1 MSNKIDET
9 TNPAIPNIPLSKKAE
24 RAQLSRQALIDSARR
39 LFEEKGYAATSTEE
53 LLAETGL
60 TRGALYHHFKDK
72 KALFEA
78 VCDAMHAELVDAIE
92 HAIQG
97 LKDPYDILRQGSHA
111 WLKAVS
117 EPRRSR
123 VLLVEAPAVLGLEAW
138 NDADCKHGYASLREG
153 VAAAYGD
160 KSPVDLEAIAV
171 ALNGAMNALAG
182 WVAVD
187 ATRLDV
193 ALASIDILLAA
204 YNANGSSW
212 SQTLPPPI
220 W

>member
-1 MSNKIDET
+1 MSNKINRT
-9 TNPAIPNIPLSKKAE
+9 TSPDSVNPAVPLSKKAE

-72 KALFEA
+72 RALFEA
-78 VCDAMHAELVDAIE
+78 VCDVMHAELVDVIE

-97 LKDPYDILRQGSHA
+97 LEDPRDILRQGTHA

-123 VLLVEAPAVLGLEAW
+123 VLLVEAPAVLGMEAW
-138 NDADCKHGYASLREG
+138 NDADRRHGYASLREG
-153 VAAAYGD
+153 VAAAYGGPSQKTSLD
-160 KSPVDLEAIAV
+160 AIAV

-182 WVAVD
+182 WVAAD
-187 ATRLDV
+187 ATRLDA
-193 ALASIDILLAA
+193 ALAAIDGLLAA
-204 YNANGSSW
+204 HGTDGTNGN
-212 SQTLPPPI
+212 
-220 W
+220 

>member
-1 MSNKIDET
+1 MSNKINHAPSVDAA
-9 TNPAIPNIPLSKKAE
+9 NQAVPLSKKAE
-24 RAQLSRQALIDSARR
+24 RAQLSRQALIGSARR

-72 KALFEA
+72 RALFEA
-78 VCDAMHAELVDAIE
+78 VCDVMHAELVDVIE

-97 LKDPYDILRQGSHA
+97 LEDPRDILRQGAHA

-123 VLLVEAPAVLGLEAW
+123 VLLVEAPAVLGMEAW
-138 NDADCKHGYASLREG
+138 NDADRRHGYASLREG
-153 VAAAYGD
+153 VAAAYG
-160 KSPVDLEAIAV
+160 SPSQTSSSLDAIAV

-182 WVAVD
+182 WVAAD
-187 ATRLDV
+187 ATRQDA
-193 ALASIDILLAA
+193 ALAAIDGLLAA
-204 YNANGSSW
+204 YGADGN
-212 SQTLPPPI
+212 
-220 W
+220 

>member
-9 TNPAIPNIPLSKKAE
+9 PNPALSAIPLSKKAE
-24 RAQLSRQALIDSARR
+24 RAQLSRQTLIDSARR

-60 TRGALYHHFKDK
+60 TRGALYHHFRDK
-72 KALFEA
+72 RALFEA

-92 HAIQG
+92 HAVRG
-97 LKDPYDILRQGSHA
+97 LDDPREILRQGSHA

-123 VLLVEAPAVLGLEAW
+123 VLLIEAPAVLGMEAW
-138 NDADCKHGYASLREG
+138 NDADRKHGYGSLREG

-160 KSPVDLEAIAV
+160 LSQKSSVDAIAV

-182 WVAVD
+182 WVAAD
-187 ATRLDV
+187 AARLDA

-204 YNANGSSW
+204 YGADGN
-212 SQTLPPPI
+212 
-220 W
+220 

>member
-1 MSNKIDET
+1 MSNKINQT
-9 TNPAIPNIPLSKKAE
+9 TSPDSVNPAVPLSKKAE

-53 LLAETGL
+53 LLVETGL

-72 KALFEA
+72 RALFEA
-78 VCDAMHAELVDAIE
+78 VCDVMHAELVDVIE

-97 LKDPYDILRQGSHA
+97 LEDPSDILRQGTHA

-123 VLLVEAPAVLGLEAW
+123 VLLVEAPAVLGMEAW
-138 NDADCKHGYASLREG
+138 NDADRRHGYAALREG
-153 VAAAYGD
+153 VVAAYGGPSQ
-160 KSPVDLEAIAV
+160 KSSLDAIAV

-182 WVAVD
+182 WVAAD
-187 ATRLDV
+187 ATRQDA
-193 ALASIDILLAA
+193 ALATIDGLLAA
-204 YNANGSSW
+204 YGTDGN
-212 SQTLPPPI
+212 
-220 W
+220 

>member
-9 TNPAIPNIPLSKKAE
+9 TNPAIPAIPLSKKAE

-60 TRGALYHHFKDK
+60 TRGALYHHFRDK
-72 KALFEA
+72 RALFEA
-78 VCDAMHAELVDAIE
+78 VCDAMHAEMVDAIE
-92 HAIQG
+92 HAVHG
-97 LKDPYDILRQGSHA
+97 LDDPRDILRQGSHA

-123 VLLVEAPAVLGLEAW
+123 VLLIEAPAVLGMEAW
-138 NDADCKHGYASLREG
+138 NDADHKHGYASLREG

-160 KSPVDLEAIAV
+160 LSQKSSLDAIAV

-182 WVAVD
+182 WVAAD
-187 ATRLDV
+187 ATRLNE

-204 YNANGSSW
+204 YGTDGN
-212 SQTLPPPI
+212 
-220 W
+220 

>member
-9 TNPAIPNIPLSKKAE
+9 PNPALSAIPLSKKAE
-24 RAQLSRQALIDSARR
+24 RAQLSRQTLIDSARR

-60 TRGALYHHFKDK
+60 TRGALYHHFRDK
-72 KALFEA
+72 RALFEA

-92 HAIQG
+92 HAVRG
-97 LKDPYDILRQGSHA
+97 LDDPREILRQGSHA

-123 VLLVEAPAVLGLEAW
+123 VLLIEAPAVLGMEAW
-138 NDADCKHGYASLREG
+138 NDADRKHGYGSLREG

-160 KSPVDLEAIAV
+160 LSQKSSVAAIAV

-182 WVAVD
+182 WVAAD
-187 ATRLDV
+187 AARLDA

-204 YNANGSSW
+204 YGADGN
-212 SQTLPPPI
+212 
-220 W
+220 